1 MKSLIFFFEILI
13 IYKTWVY
20 VLNSEGQQIEMKFS
34 THMCGEYREHVNSNE
49 NFKILILKK
58 NY

>member
-1 MKSLIFFFEILI
+1 MYEKFNFFFEILI

-34 THMCGEYREHVNSNE
+34 THVCGEYRENVNSNE
-49 NFKILILKK
+49 NFKILI
-58 NY
+58 